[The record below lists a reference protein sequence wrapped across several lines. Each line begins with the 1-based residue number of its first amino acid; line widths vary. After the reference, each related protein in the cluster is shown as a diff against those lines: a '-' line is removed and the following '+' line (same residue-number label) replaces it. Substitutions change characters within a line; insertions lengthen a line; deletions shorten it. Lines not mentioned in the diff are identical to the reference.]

1 MSRTC
6 ILTGHGSPSS
16 CLSRARSDRVPATA
30 NDAPPRKVLVVD
42 DEAQIL
48 RALKAILNQS
58 GYEVG
63 LAATGEE
70 ALQIA
75 PSFMPDLV
83 VLDLSLPG
91 ISGLEVCRL
100 LREWLKAP
108 ILILSVR
115 DTEGDK
121 IAALD
126 LGADDYLTKPFSAGE
141 LLARLRALARRI
153 DEGRE
158 AGPSS
163 VSSGEIRI
171 DFENKVVTRGGEQLK
186 LTRTEF
192 EILATLASNADR
204 VVTASAIIRRVWG
217 SADPTDTKAL
227 RFHVSNLRAKIE
239 TDPATPELV
248 VTEPGIGYRFVT

>member
-1 MSRTC
+1 MKDTP
-6 ILTGHGSPSS
+6 GK
-16 CLSRARSDRVPATA
+16 
-30 NDAPPRKVLVVD
+30 KVLVVD
-42 DEAQIL
+42 DEEQIL
-48 RALKAILNQS
+48 RALKTILTQT
-58 GYEVG
+58 GYEVR

-70 ALQIA
+70 ALEAA
-75 PSFMPDLV
+75 PSFLPDLV

-91 ISGLEVCRL
+91 VSGLEVCRL

-141 LLARLRALARRI
+141 LLARLRALARRM
-153 DEGRE
+153 DEGRDRE
-158 AGPSS
+158 PSS
-163 VSSGEIRI
+163 VTSGTIRV
-171 DFENKVVTRGGEQLK
+171 DFELKIATRGDEPLK

-192 EILATLASNADR
+192 EILAALASSADR
-204 VVTASAIIRRVWG
+204 VVTSSAIIRRVWG

-227 RFHVSNLRAKIE
+227 RVHISNLRAKVE
-239 TDPATPELV
+239 DDPADPTHI
-248 VTEPGIGYRFVT
+248 VTEPGIGYRFVTQQSVPS